1 MKNVLLCLCVVFVLC
16 GSSCVYATDYSCST
30 ISLALDSVE
39 DSTAVKKPHSPK
51 KAALMSAIFP
61 GLGQIYNRKYWKV
74 PLVYGTFG
82 AAVYFISYNTS
93 QYNYFRNQYTYLVD
107 YQAGNSDGSL
117 VNPEYLNYNADG
129 LKQQS
134 LQFKRLQE
142 LSFVVAG
149 AVYILNIVDA
159 SVDAHLFTFD
169 VSDDLSFKVNPTV
182 INSFSGYSSL
192 HYTPG
197 VSFKLNFR

>member
-1 MKNVLLCLCVVFVLC
+1 MRSALIICFVVACFLPLSKGIAAENRI
-16 GSSCVYATDYSCST
+16 GSS
-30 ISLALDSVE
+30 ILVE
-39 DSTAVKKPHSPK
+39 DSLPVAEKKKEHSPK

-82 AAVYFISYNTS
+82 AAVYFVTYNTS
-93 QYNYFRNQYTYLVD
+93 QYNYYRNQYTYLLD
-107 YQAGNSDGSL
+107 YQEGKTDGSL

-149 AVYILNIVDA
+149 AVYLLNIVDA

-169 VSDDLSFKVNPTV
+169 VSDDLSFKVNPTIV
-182 INSFSGYSSL
+182 NSFSGKYNL
-192 HYTPG
+192 NYTPG
-197 VSFKLNFR
+197 ISLKLNFK

>member
-1 MKNVLLCLCVVFVLC
+1 MRKLFLSCLFLFSVFQVF
-16 GSSCVYATDYSCST
+16 SSNIDFTTVTNQKVEGDT
-30 ISLALDSVE
+30 LEVEAL
-39 DSTAVKKPHSPK
+39 KKPHSPK

-61 GLGQIYNRKYWKV
+61 GLGQIYNHKYWKV
-74 PLVYGTFG
+74 PLVYGIFG
-82 AAVYFISYNTS
+82 AAVYMVSYNTS

-107 YQAGNSDGSL
+107 YQAGNSDGSK
-117 VNPEYLNYNADG
+117 VNPDYLNYNADG

-169 VSDDLSFKVNPTV
+169 ISDDLSMKINPAV
-182 INSFSGYSSL
+182 VNSFSLNNSLNYSPGFSL
-192 HYTPG
+192 
-197 VSFKLNFR
+197 KLNFK